1 MSIDPISVSI
11 LDDHQSIIDGYLY
24 RLSNVSD
31 IKVVATISF
40 GEELKPTLA
49 EHSTDVLLLDINV
62 PTSSENPNP
71 YPILHSIPSLLQKYP
86 ELSILIISMYAERG
100 LIRAVMEAGASG
112 YVLKDDNVMLRDIGS
127 VIRSIANG
135 GIYFSQKAHQL
146 LLSHRAT
153 QKSEKLSPR
162 QLEVLS
168 ICASYPD
175 WTSATIANKLSVA
188 NSTVR
193 NLLSSAYI
201 RLGVH
206 NRAAAVVKARQL
218 GLISPDPPSSLQE
231 LPS

>member
-153 QKSEKLSPR
+153 QKSKKLSPR